1 MLLEELELMRK
12 LRAQEVLQELVR
24 KGIKKINGV
33 RIADME
39 KKAEQSEPLDYD
51 TIMNFYQ
58 NLLRKEKEHFEIEK
72 KKKLKEVEHWAR
84 AMREEEKVAIEKY
97 C

>member
-1 MLLEELELMRK
+1 MLLVELELMRK

-51 TIMNFYQ
+51 TIMNY
-58 NLLRKEKEHFEIEK
+58 
-72 KKKLKEVEHWAR
+72 
-84 AMREEEKVAIEKY
+84 Y
-97 C
+97 